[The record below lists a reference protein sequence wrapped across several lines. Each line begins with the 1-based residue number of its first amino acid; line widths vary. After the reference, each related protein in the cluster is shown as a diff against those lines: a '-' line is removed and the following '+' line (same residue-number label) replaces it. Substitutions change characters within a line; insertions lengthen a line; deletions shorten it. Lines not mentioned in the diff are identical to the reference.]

1 MLQDA
6 VFRSTLFIAQ
16 VLQDAVFRS
25 TLFIAQVLQDAVF
38 KYTLLTAC
46 VLQSFLNPTTPFSGT
61 SSSSLSSSCL
71 PSPSQWPP
79 AWASGHCVSGSSTR
93 HGERASCVTCPR
105 TATPTTWRR
114 RRNGRVQVRRDIT
127 DEFSC
132 CVPGLFCG
140 GSSSSSNSSNINSSS
155 SSSRA
160 EMDGES
166 SCLRHLVQNS
176 SLIFV
181 EGFVTTIQPSSSS
194 IVSAP
199 PAPDRREDVAEE
211 RRLVRPHELLTVP
224 PRRNTPTTKTNGRR
238 RRSEN
243 PPSGQ
248 RAPDDN
254 GPDGVPET
262 KIPLIR
268 TCSDPALSTNPLPKR
283 VISSSSSILSAGS
296 SHEELF
302 QRARGFFL
310 NRVLLAD
317 RPQLSKSLC
326 GEDGHEE
333 GSRLLSTEMCSSVFR
348 AGISLQVTR

>member
-1 MLQDA
+1 MRAPVFSKSHHA
-6 VFRSTLFIAQ
+6 VFRYVLFIAL
-16 VLQDAVFRS
+16 VFLPSFAV
-25 TLFIAQVLQDAVF
+25 TVA
-38 KYTLLTAC
+38 
-46 VLQSFLNPTTPFSGT
+46 
-61 SSSSLSSSCL
+61 SSLGIWSLCVRQL
-71 PSPSQWPP
+71 NTPWRARLVRDMPP
-79 AWASGHCVSGSSTR
+79 DSHAYNL
-93 HGERASCVTCPR
+93 EEEE
-105 TATPTTWRR
+105 
-114 RRNGRVQVRRDIT
+114 NGRVQVRRDIT

-140 GSSSSSNSSNINSSS
+140 GSSSSSNSSTIN

-317 RPQLSKSLC
+317 SPQLSKSLC

>member
-1 MLQDA
+1 MRDM
-6 VFRSTLFIAQ
+6 
-16 VLQDAVFRS
+16 
-25 TLFIAQVLQDAVF
+25 
-38 KYTLLTAC
+38 
-46 VLQSFLNPTTPFSGT
+46 
-61 SSSSLSSSCL
+61 
-71 PSPSQWPP
+71 PP
-79 AWASGHCVSGSSTR
+79 DSHAYNL
-93 HGERASCVTCPR
+93 EEEE
-105 TATPTTWRR
+105 
-114 RRNGRVQVRRDIT
+114 NGRVQVRRDIT

-140 GSSSSSNSSNINSSS
+140 GSSSSSSNINSSS

-160 EMDGES
+160 EKDGES

-224 PRRNTPTTKTNGRR
+224 PRRNTPTTTTTSGHRR
-238 RRSEN
+238 EN

-302 QRARGFFL
+302 QRARGFFF

-326 GEDGHEE
+326 GEEGHEE

>member
-1 MLQDA
+1 M
-6 VFRSTLFIAQ
+6 
-16 VLQDAVFRS
+16 
-25 TLFIAQVLQDAVF
+25 
-38 KYTLLTAC
+38 
-46 VLQSFLNPTTPFSGT
+46 
-61 SSSSLSSSCL
+61 
-71 PSPSQWPP
+71 
-79 AWASGHCVSGSSTR
+79 
-93 HGERASCVTCPR
+93 
-105 TATPTTWRR
+105 
-114 RRNGRVQVRRDIT
+114 QVRRDIT

-140 GSSSSSNSSNINSSS
+140 GISSSSSSNSSNINSSS
-155 SSSRA
+155 RA
-160 EMDGES
+160 EKDGES

-194 IVSAP
+194 YTVAAAP
-199 PAPDRREDVAEE
+199 TPDRREDVSEE
-211 RRLVRPHELLTVP
+211 RRLVRPELLTVP
-224 PRRNTPTTKTNGRR
+224 SRRHTPTTTTSGRR
-238 RRSEN
+238 REN

-283 VISSSSSILSAGS
+283 AISSSSSILSAGS
-296 SHEELF
+296 SHEKLF

-326 GEDGHEE
+326 GEEGHGE